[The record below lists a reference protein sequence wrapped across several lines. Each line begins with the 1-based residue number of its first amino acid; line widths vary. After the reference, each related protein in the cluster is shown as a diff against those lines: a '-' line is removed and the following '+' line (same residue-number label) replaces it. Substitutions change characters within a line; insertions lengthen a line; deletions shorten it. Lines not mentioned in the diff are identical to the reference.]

1 MVDFV
6 VSMPNITNV
15 PETLN
20 TPESA
25 PSADPTI
32 TNQVPE
38 TAPAA
43 ENPAPVAE
51 QAEAPQTSDAKSSTA
66 DSSNAVDKD
75 AKQKRATLLDVV
87 KSGLREGKPDS
98 NSSAEGSQRKSAEAE
113 NAEGKASQD
122 DGQTPKD
129 DLLKQAEK
137 LPFHNHPRWKEMVS
151 ERDSLKPK
159 ADQYEKITTFMST
172 NRLSAEEM
180 AQGMQVMALM
190 KNNPVEAYKV
200 LQGYVQN
207 LAPLT
212 GEVLPEDLKKEVE
225 DGFIPESRA
234 KELARLQAERQYSE
248 TYQRQVAEER
258 EREYQ
263 ALKERQMYD
272 AVVTWEAQE
281 KAKDPDWDKKYEM
294 VMDRVRTL
302 MASGRPQSSSEAVE
316 VARRALSDINS
327 RLRPL
332 AGRNVDLRSPTSS
345 LSSASTRPS
354 PRSLEDVVRMGL
366 QT

>member
-1 MVDFV
+1 
-6 VSMPNITNV
+6 MPKITNV

-20 TPESA
+20 TPDSA
-25 PSADPTI
+25 PSAEPTI

-38 TAPAA
+38 TVPAA
-43 ENPAPVAE
+43 ENPAPVAA
-51 QAEAPQTSDAKSSTA
+51 QAEAPQTTDAKQSTA

-75 AKQKRATLLDVV
+75 AKQKKATLLDVV
-87 KSGLREGKPDS
+87 KSGLQEGKPDS
-98 NSSAEGSQRKSAEAE
+98 KSSTEGQQRKSADAE

-129 DLLKQAEK
+129 DSQKPAEK
-137 LPFHNHPRWKEMVS
+137 LPFHNHPRWKEMVA
-151 ERDSLKPK
+151 EREALKPK
-159 ADQYEKITTFMST
+159 AEQYEKITTFMTT

-180 AQGMQVMALM
+180 AKGLQVMALM

-212 GEVLPEDLKKEVE
+212 GEVLLEDLKKEVE

-234 KELARLQAERQYSE
+234 KELARLKAEREYSE
-248 TYQRQVAEER
+248 SYQRAMAEER
-258 EREYQ
+258 ERE
-263 ALKERQMYD
+263 AEAARGRQMYD
-272 AVVTWEAQE
+272 AVATWEAQE

-302 MASGRPQSSSEAVE
+302 VGAGRPQSASEAVE
-316 VARRALSDINS
+316 VARRALADINS

-332 AGRNVDLRSPTSS
+332 AGRSVDLRSPTSS
-345 LSSASTRPS
+345 LSSASTRPA

>member
-1 MVDFV
+1 
-6 VSMPNITNV
+6 MPNITNV

-20 TPESA
+20 TPDSA
-25 PSADPTI
+25 PSAEPTI

-38 TAPAA
+38 TAPVA
-43 ENPAPVAE
+43 ENPAPVAKQE
-51 QAEAPQTSDAKSSTA
+51 EAPQTKDAKQTTANSSVA
-66 DSSNAVDKD
+66 EDKD
-75 AKQKRATLLDVV
+75 AKQKKATLLDVV

-98 NSSAEGSQRKSAEAE
+98 KSSTEGQQRNTAEAE

-129 DLLKQAEK
+129 DSQKQAEK

-151 ERDSLKPK
+151 ERDALKPK

-172 NRLSAEEM
+172 NRLTPEEM
-180 AQGMQVMALM
+180 AQGMKVMALM

-212 GEVLPEDLKKEVE
+212 GEVLPEDLKREVE

-234 KELARLQAERQYSE
+234 KELARLKAEREYSE
-248 TYQRQVAEER
+248 TYQRAQAEQR
-258 EREYQ
+258 EAEHK
-263 ALKERQMYD
+263 ALLERQMYD
-272 AVVTWEAQE
+272 AVVSWETQE
-281 KAKDPDWDKKYEM
+281 RAKDPDWDKKYEM

-302 MASGRPQSSSEAVE
+302 VAAGRPQSASEAVE
-316 VARRALSDINS
+316 VARRALADINT

-345 LSSASTRPS
+345 LSSASTRPA